1 MGPKNSKKFP
11 QDARSKDMSSGTN
24 WCAVDVLAVDLGMTV
39 TDVLNLV
46 LVRLAK
52 VKDDSC
58 AYERDDGDLSAIQL
72 VELSKDAKSHM
83 PKGAECGRE
92 SLFA

>member
-1 MGPKNSKKFP
+1 MGEFDWPKVGEFEV
-11 QDARSKDMSSGTN
+11 AIG
-24 WCAVDVLAVDLGMTV
+24 G
-39 TDVLNLV
+39 
-46 LVRLAK
+46 LAK